1 MLKDLKKIMTKE
13 LRGSMRLPQQI
24 ENINRKTEIIK
35 KYINYVGQK
44 YNIQQSGQLNNSSE
58 LAEER
63 ISEVLG

>member
-35 KYINYVGQK
+35 KIYKLCRSKVQYSTEWLA
-44 YNIQQSGQLNNSSE
+44 QQQF
-58 LAEER
+58 
-63 ISEVLG
+63 